1 MNELIQ
7 ETVIPVSIEQEIST
21 SYLNY
26 AMSVIVS
33 RALPD
38 VRDGL
43 KPVHRRIL
51 YAMSDMG
58 LLHNSAHKKTGRIV
72 GDVLGKYHPHG
83 DQSIYDALVRL
94 AQDFSLRYP
103 MIDGQGNFG
112 SIDDDPPAA
121 MRYTEARLEAIA
133 EMMLRD
139 IKKDTVDFVQNYDET
154 LKEPSVLPAA
164 IPFLLAN
171 GSSGIA
177 VGMATSIP
185 PHNLNEI
192 AAAVNWYIAHPD
204 CASADLCRHIKGPD
218 FPTGGIIYGAK
229 SIRQAY
235 EHGKGQFCIRGRVKS
250 ETSKTGKE
258 SIIITELP
266 YQVSKNGLITR
277 IAELAKNQKL
287 TGIQDLRDES
297 DKDGMR
303 VVVELKRG
311 ADSAILL
318 NQLYHMTALQ
328 SNVNP
333 NMLALVNGTPKL
345 LTLKDFIENFVR
357 HRHEVIV
364 RRSKYDLKVNE
375 AREHILEGLIIA
387 IENIDEVIR
396 IIRVSPDVNAAEKN
410 LIDRFKTT
418 KVQARAILEMRL
430 QKLTN
435 LETIKLEEERA
446 TVLSTIAEIK
456 ALLASENKINKM
468 IGNETLELARQFG
481 DKRRT
486 EIVEDTTQIF
496 NNEDLVQ
503 SEQVVFLMSKAG
515 YVKRT
520 PLTSYRAQ
528 SRGGRGS
535 AASSGTDSDVLS
547 TIIAGNT
554 TDNLLFVSK
563 IGKAYIIKLHRI
575 PTTSRTAKGVHL
587 RGLLSVDV
595 KEHIDR
601 VLLVPQFSA
610 TQSIIFATRDG
621 VVKRTLLDKFANVKT
636 RGIVAIKLGARDT
649 LVSAQLS
656 TGEEDVFL
664 FTNHGLGLR
673 VAPTSIR
680 PMDRATR
687 GVQGIKLAED
697 DFLVSAITV
706 QPKEEILIITEN
718 GQAKRIK
725 VNALHMHHRNTKGQ
739 RVFPVT
745 KKTGGIVAAL
755 PVSNENNLLIA
766 SSAGNATMM
775 AVKEITSQQRG
786 ARGVRCIT
794 LGADEHIVAVERVP
808 SIAAV

>member
-1 MNELIQ
+1 MNELIH
-7 ETVIPVSIEQEIST
+7 ETVIPVSIEEEIST

-51 YAMSDMG
+51 YAMNDMG

-121 MRYTEARLEAIA
+121 MRYTEARLESIA

-204 CASADLCRHIKGPD
+204 CVSADLCRHVKGPD
-218 FPTGGIIYGAK
+218 FPTGGIIYGVK

-235 EHGKGQFCIRGRVKS
+235 EDGKGQFCIRGRVKN

-318 NQLYHMTALQ
+318 NQLYHMTTLQ

-345 LTLKDFIENFVR
+345 LTLKDFIENFVQ

-410 LIDRFKTT
+410 LINRFKTT
-418 KVQARAILEMRL
+418 KVQARAILDMRL

-446 TVLSTIAEIK
+446 TVLNTIAEIK
-456 ALLASENKINKM
+456 ALLASEDKINRM
-468 IGNETLELARQFG
+468 IGDETLELARQFG
-481 DKRRT
+481 DERRT

-595 KEHIDR
+595 KENIDR
-601 VLLVPQFSA
+601 VLLVPQFST
-610 TQSIIFATRDG
+610 TQSIIFATRGG
-621 VVKRTLLDKFANVKT
+621 VVKRTLLDKFSNVKT
-636 RGIVAIKLGARDT
+636 RGIVAIKLDKHDT

-673 VAPTSIR
+673 VKPTSIR

-687 GVQGIKLAED
+687 GVKGIRLAED
-697 DFLVSAITV
+697 DVLISAITL
-706 QPKEEILIITEN
+706 QPKEEILIITEH

-725 VNALHMHHRNTKGQ
+725 ISTLHMHSRYTKGQ

-745 KKTGGIVAAL
+745 KKTGGVVAAL

-794 LGADEHIVAVERVP
+794 LGTNEHIVAVERVP